1 MAPGPHRLALP
12 LRAVAL
18 VGVLALVVSVA
29 QWWSGRGDG
38 RTHLVV
44 PELDGDGL
52 LIKDAGGQVALVDG
66 GADGSAVATWLGGE
80 LPLGR
85 RHVDLLL
92 LTRADQTTLPG
103 LLAIARRYQV
113 RRAILAEPAAGDP
126 LWDGLVETLRG
137 ARTRVE
143 IPRDRLRVQ
152 LGAGRRGSV
161 ELDIRPVGSG
171 RLVVE
176 VRAGKDSVL
185 LLHSLGSSPIPAGL
199 GGGQVAAI
207 VFPWQRP
214 PDELIAARIEPRA
227 IIFGEERRRDPQ
239 LTLWDRRVGS
249 ALLLHEHL
257 HGRID
262 LSFDA
267 GGMQVAVARSRK
279 D

>member
-1 MAPGPHRLALP
+1 MAPQPHRLALP
-12 LRAVAL
+12 VRAAAL
-18 VGVLALVVSVA
+18 VGVLAVVVSLA
-29 QWWSGRGDG
+29 QWWTGRGDG

-52 LIKDAGGQVALVDG
+52 LIKDAAGQVALVDG
-66 GADGSAVATWLGGE
+66 GADGSAVATWLGSE

-103 LLAIARRYQV
+103 QLAIARRYQV
-113 RRAILAEPAAGDP
+113 RRAILAKPAAADP
-126 LWDGLVETLRG
+126 LWDGLVETLRASG
-137 ARTRVE
+137 AWVE
-143 IPRDRLRVQ
+143 LPRDRLRVR
-152 LGAGRRGSV
+152 LAASRPGLV
-161 ELDIRPVGSG
+161 ELDIRPVEPG
-171 RLVVE
+171 RLAVE
-176 VRAGKDSVL
+176 VRAGRESVL
-185 LLHSLGSSPIPAGL
+185 LLHSLGSRPIPAGL

-207 VFPWQRP
+207 VFPWHRP
-214 PDELIAARIEPRA
+214 PDELIAARIEPQA
-227 IIFGEERRRDPQ
+227 IIFGEERRHDPQ

-267 GGMQVAVARSRK
+267 GGMQVAVARNREN
-279 D
+279 